1 MKMEEIL
8 KLQIADLDT
17 EIKDCKRDIREL
29 CDEARQLSKEEDNQ
43 RLMDHLDGLNRRITA
58 VRATCDALQVKR
70 SDYQYLLNQGE

>member
-17 EIKDCKRDIREL
+17 EIEDCKRDIREL

-58 VRATCDALQVKR
+58 VRAIYDALQVKR